1 MDGFFPHWVLVFIPD
16 INLASRLQ
24 PSSSEPRVNFWIH
37 SNLSRRISAKNSCV
51 RNLEVDGKVI
61 NNPSELLEQFNT
73 HFSKIASKLR
83 EKLPHFNIDFSR
95 LTNFVH
101 SRKDHDVIFT
111 PWGITVTQ
119 VLSILK
125 RVSPNKSA
133 GIDGNNARWP
143 RLAALVITLSIARM
157 LNYSFSTG
165 TFRQHWKPTEVT
177 PLFKKGDASNP
188 SNYRPISVLT
198 VISIKNYWTLR
209 PRFFVWL
216 FSSEQLDLLPHPQGF
231 SLEEMGGFWIYLDSP
246 VFVSTMVLR
255 LLCLKM
261 KVDELLLNLDNN
273 RVSGA
278 LLVDYCEA
286 FDMVD
291 NCWN

>member
-16 INLASRLQ
+16 INSASRLQ

-61 NNPSELLEQFNT
+61 NNPSELLEQFNS
-73 HFSKIASKLR
+73 HFSKIAAKLR
-83 EKLPHFNIDFSR
+83 EKLLHFNIAFSR

-111 PWGITVTQ
+111 PRGITVTQ

-133 GIDGNNARWP
+133 GIDGINARWP

-165 TFRQHWKPTEVT
+165 TFPQHWKPTEVT

-188 SNYRPISVLT
+188 SNHRPISVLT

-209 PRFFVWL
+209 RPDSLYDFFQVNNLIFYLVPR
-216 FSSEQLDLLPHPQGF
+216 
-231 SLEEMGGFWIYLDSP
+231 
-246 VFVSTMVLR
+246 
-255 LLCLKM
+255 
-261 KVDELLLNLDNN
+261 
-273 RVSGA
+273 
-278 LLVDYCEA
+278 A
-286 FDMVD
+286 FP
-291 NCWN
+291 

>member
-1 MDGFFPHWVLVFIPD
+1 M
-16 INLASRLQ
+16 
-24 PSSSEPRVNFWIH
+24 
-37 SNLSRRISAKNSCV
+37 
-51 RNLEVDGKVI
+51 DGKVI
-61 NNPSELLEQFNT
+61 DDPSELLEQFNT
-73 HFSKIASKLR
+73 HFSKIADKLR
-83 EKLPHFNIDFSR
+83 EKPDLNNHLPR
-95 LTNFVH
+95 LTNFVN
-101 SRKDHDVIFT
+101 SRKDHDVVFT
-111 PWGITVTQ
+111 LRDITVCQ

-133 GIDGNNARWP
+133 VIDGINARWP

-255 LLCLKM
+255 LLCLKV

-273 RVSGA
+273 RVSGV

>member
-1 MDGFFPHWVLVFIPD
+1 MLETLKWTAKWLI
-16 INLASRLQ
+16 IL
-24 PSSSEPRVNFWIH
+24 VNFL
-37 SNLSRRISAKNSCV
+37 SNLTLISQKSPL
-51 RNLEVDGKVI
+51 NLGKSYHI
-61 NNPSELLEQFNT
+61 S
-73 HFSKIASKLR
+73 I
-83 EKLPHFNIDFSR
+83 
-95 LTNFVH
+95 LTFPDWLIL
-101 SRKDHDVIFT
+101 STPDHDVIFT

-133 GIDGNNARWP
+133 GIDGINARWP

-273 RVSGA
+273 RVSGV